1 MKLPN
6 WSAILIPVGFTAIL
20 VAYFLIWLPQPIVGL
35 SFIGLE
41 MGEWV
46 KFLPQVRSGEIIAN
60 RNFFYIPPI
69 TLGMMILAWTVT
81 WPNKRW
87 QTWVV
92 RGLAVAVAFLAFPS
106 VEAIFDEPASEWLLR
121 LILVMLVMLLAVL
134 SPFFK
139 RLPPGIL
146 INGPWIMILLL
157 GLTGAIFPTW
167 AYLAIRRPVGDLLR
181 LTIGIGPGVWLN
193 AAGHILLAGTA
204 AYFLIAGADRYP
216 NGLEVS
222 NERKKDDA

>member
-1 MKLPN
+1 M
-6 WSAILIPVGFTAIL
+6 IL
-20 VAYFLIWLPQPIVGL
+20 VAYFLVWLPQPVVGL

-46 KFLPQVRSGEIIAN
+46 KFLPQVRSGEILAN
-60 RNFFYIPPI
+60 RNYFYIPPI
-69 TLGMMILAWTVT
+69 TLGMMMIAWTVT

-106 VEAIFDEPASEWLLR
+106 VEAILDEAASEWLLR
-121 LILVMLVMLLAVL
+121 LILVMQVLILAVL
-134 SPFFK
+134 SPLFK

-146 INGPWIMILLL
+146 ITGSWILILLL

-167 AYLAIRRPVGDLLR
+167 AFLSVRGPVGDLLR
-181 LTIGIGPGVWLN
+181 LAIGIGPGVWLN
-193 AAGHILLAGTA
+193 AAGHIMLVGMAV
-204 AYFLIAGADRYP
+204 YFLVVRVDKRRYE
-216 NGLEVS
+216 L
-222 NERKKDDA
+222 